1 MRDSETSG
9 DTFKHGV
16 AEMYFCIAD
25 CSDVFFLGHRTSG
38 VYQVKPDVKLP
49 LDNIYCEFVNNTG
62 YTLVQRRTDG
72 LLSFNRGWLEY
83 KVGFGNLYGEFWLG
97 NDIIHLITNRNK
109 YGLRI
114 DLWDWEGNKT
124 YAEYSEFYIDGED
137 NAYQLHVN
145 GYSGTAGDSLS
156 YHDKMKFSTEDLDND
171 RHMRN
176 CAAENQAGWWFDSCY
191 LCDLN
196 GVYHVGWYSQTQSP
210 FADGIVWYTLKDSER
225 YSVRKVEMKLK
236 RQA

>member
-1 MRDSETSG
+1 MQ
-9 DTFKHGV
+9 
-16 AEMYFCIAD
+16 YFLLYLLLAKLPAFCFLFTD

-38 VYQVKPDVKLP
+38 VYQVKPGEKLP

-62 YTLVQRRTDG
+62 YTVMQRRADG

-83 KVGFGNLYGEFWLG
+83 KVGFGNLYGDFWLG
-97 NDIIHLITNRNK
+97 NDIIHSMTTRNK

-124 YAEYSEFYIDGED
+124 YAEYSEFYIENEEKG
-137 NAYQLHVN
+137 YQLHLN
-145 GYSGTAGDSLS
+145 GYSGNAGDSLS

-176 CAAENQAGWWFDSCY
+176 CAAENKAGWWFDSCY
-191 LCDLN
+191 LSDLN
-196 GVYHVGWYSQTQSP
+196 GVYHIGWYSQTQST